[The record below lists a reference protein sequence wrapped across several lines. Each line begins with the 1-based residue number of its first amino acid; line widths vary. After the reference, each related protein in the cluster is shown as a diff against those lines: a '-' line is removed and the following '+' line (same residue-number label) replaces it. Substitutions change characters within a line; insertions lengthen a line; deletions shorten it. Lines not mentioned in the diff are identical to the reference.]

1 MAQKYTPINVEYVNP
16 FLTATVSVFRTML
29 DCEIERGQLY
39 LKGHH
44 SPDHEISGIIGLS
57 GKAVGTVV
65 FSLSREV
72 ALGATKG
79 MLGESMSEINADV
92 VDVVGE
98 LTNMIAGNA
107 KSKLEQ
113 FAMSMS
119 LPNVVIGKNHSVA
132 FPTGVTPFGIPF
144 DTKWGQI
151 CIDVGLCEKTPQTAN
166 SGKQDDV
173 PVEAGA

>member
-1 MAQKYTPINVEYVNP
+1 MTQKYTPVNVEYVNP
-16 FLTATVSVFRTML
+16 FLTSTLTVFRTML

-65 FSLSREV
+65 LSLSREV
-72 ALGATKG
+72 ALGATEA
-79 MLGESMSEINADV
+79 MLGEHHTEINADV

-98 LTNMIAGNA
+98 LTNMIAGSA
-107 KSKLEQ
+107 KAKLEQ
-113 FAMSMS
+113 FAMSIS

-144 DTKWGQI
+144 TTKWGEV
-151 CIDVGLCEKTPQTAN
+151 CIDVGLCEKTPGAASSQTA
-166 SGKQDDV
+166 V
-173 PVEAGA
+173 PAEAGA